1 MRIYTKQG
9 DNGTTALLAGGRV
22 RKDSPAMQAIGAVD
36 EAQSALGLARAECER
51 GDELDELLI
60 GVERDLWILMAE
72 LATAPVERHRLEPG
86 VTAATAEMVAAL
98 EAGID
103 EMTGRLDVD
112 RAFAVPGANRLSAAL
127 DVART
132 VVRRAERLVVGLGL
146 EGSQAVAY
154 LNRLSDLCWALARC
168 AEDEHRVN
176 RRPPGARRSAAGA
189 GAGSEAGARR
199 ATPKAEKAP
208 GGAEREVR
216 Q

>member
-1 MRIYTKQG
+1 MRIYTKKG
-9 DNGTTALLAGGRV
+9 DDGTTALLAGGRV
-22 RKDSPAMQAIGAVD
+22 RKDSPVVQAIGAVD

-51 GDELDELLI
+51 GDELDELLV

-72 LATAPVERHRLEPG
+72 LATAPAKRRRLEPG
-86 VTAATAEMVAAL
+86 VTAATAEMVARL
-98 EAGID
+98 ESGID
-103 EMTGRLDVD
+103 EMTGRLDLD

-127 DVART
+127 DLART
-132 VVRRAERLVVGLGL
+132 VVRRAERLVVGLDL
-146 EGSQAVAY
+146 ESSQAVSY

-176 RRPPGARRSAAGA
+176 RRGARPGVARAG
-189 GAGSEAGARR
+189 GASEGGRRGGAPHR
-199 ATPKAEKAP
+199 EDAP